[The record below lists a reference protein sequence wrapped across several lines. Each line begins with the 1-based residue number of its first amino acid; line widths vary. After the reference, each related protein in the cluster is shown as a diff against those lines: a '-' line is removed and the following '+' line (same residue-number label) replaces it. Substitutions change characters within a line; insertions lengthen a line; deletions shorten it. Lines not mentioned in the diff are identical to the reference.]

1 MKKYLL
7 SICFFAILCGRAA
20 AQAPVDLF
28 DPFYEDV
35 SIWENTGLI
44 TDAPM
49 IRPYPLQEIERLLQI
64 VMEKGDPEQQRKA
77 AEYQKRFFQRAFHF
91 GGSVD
96 VNLGINQRQR
106 QFFIAPFVKLNY
118 QILKIL
124 SVSAYAGI
132 NFLNK
137 LDGEGLRPLYSYTQK
152 DIASDAGSIGKIR
165 ILPMINS
172 SITLGTPEY
181 YLTAGLSRTSMGP
194 FHNTGIYLSPQT
206 FHAGQFI
213 FTVNKKKWAYHH
225 TLLLLSATGDNKK
238 NISPNKFLA
247 SHSIVF
253 RPLSWL
259 SFSVIESM
267 VYGERFDP
275 MYIIPFAAFFLGQSI
290 YDFPDNSLL
299 GFNCSV
305 KPVRGLRIDAAFY
318 LDDIGF
324 NEIVKFKQDA
334 KLRMAA
340 EFGLS
345 YTMPRSHWFSFID
358 CNYTLVTPF
367 MYTHYHQYEHNK
379 PNYQNYTHHGQSL
392 GSNLD
397 PNSDR
402 VQLRL
407 QFRPLYGLMVDIS
420 DTFIRHANALEG
432 FTDIA
437 FLREYLSRDYTTDGS
452 VFNHTVR
459 TKPTGESPWAGDGF
473 AFSNPFMK
481 QQTIQYINQLGLD
494 ISCHLPIV
502 KSGGSLTFKFGYVFE
517 TNVNPGVQKNLYT
530 PRWNTGNVGSASDA
544 DILAEAEKQL
554 ADWRSKAA
562 GVQFNHYIKL
572 AAEVAY

>member
-213 FTVNKKKWAYHH
+213 FTVNKKKVGVSSYA
-225 TLLLLSATGDNKK
+225 A
-238 NISPNKFLA
+238 
-247 SHSIVF
+247 
-253 RPLSWL
+253 
-259 SFSVIESM
+259 
-267 VYGERFDP
+267 
-275 MYIIPFAAFFLGQSI
+275 AAF
-290 YDFPDNSLL
+290 
-299 GFNCSV
+299 C
-305 KPVRGLRIDAAFY
+305 
-318 LDDIGF
+318 
-324 NEIVKFKQDA
+324 
-334 KLRMAA
+334 
-340 EFGLS
+340 
-345 YTMPRSHWFSFID
+345 
-358 CNYTLVTPF
+358 
-367 MYTHYHQYEHNK
+367 
-379 PNYQNYTHHGQSL
+379 
-392 GSNLD
+392 
-397 PNSDR
+397 DR
-402 VQLRL
+402 R
-407 QFRPLYGLMVDIS
+407 
-420 DTFIRHANALEG
+420 
-432 FTDIA
+432 
-437 FLREYLSRDYTTDGS
+437 
-452 VFNHTVR
+452 
-459 TKPTGESPWAGDGF
+459 
-473 AFSNPFMK
+473 
-481 QQTIQYINQLGLD
+481 
-494 ISCHLPIV
+494 
-502 KSGGSLTFKFGYVFE
+502 
-517 TNVNPGVQKNLYT
+517 
-530 PRWNTGNVGSASDA
+530 
-544 DILAEAEKQL
+544 
-554 ADWRSKAA
+554 
-562 GVQFNHYIKL
+562 
-572 AAEVAY
+572 